1 MADASM
7 QVVLTT
13 ANVLRFAVRMWGGFG
28 QLLQKVTVLTQWL
41 WV

>member
-13 ANVLRFAVRMWGGFG
+13 ANVLRFAVRMSGNSCKRS
-28 QLLQKVTVLTQWL
+28 QC
-41 WV
+41 